1 MTKKQII
8 TILAPYSWSAAIV
21 PVVTTTLFYLYQ
33 GGKFRGDLLV
43 AILLAAVLGQ
53 SFTNIVNCYSDFMSG
68 LDTEDTIFDSAG
80 SVIVGEGVD
89 PKEVKIL
96 MVYVFIL
103 SIIPILYLTHVRG
116 PLVLIFG
123 GIGVIS
129 GLIYS
134 AGPIPISTTPIGE
147 IYSGIIDGFFISGL
161 SYFIY
166 SGGLYWE
173 VFFIAI
179 PSVLWVTTMTF
190 TNSICDMEK
199 DRSHRLTLALFL
211 GKKRSILALKLFY
224 LGMFSFLGAAI
235 AIGLLPM
242 SMLLLTLT
250 LPVIWKRL
258 RGVTP
263 ENTTMRNKFP
273 IMGLSCGSGII
284 FFKFYTLIMAGEI
297 IWKAVVKI

>member
-33 GGKFRGDLLV
+33 GGEFRLDLFI

-68 LDTEDTIFDSAG
+68 LDNDNTVFDSAG

-89 PKEVKIL
+89 PAEVKKL
-96 MVYVFIL
+96 MFYVFLI
-103 SIIPILYLTHVRG
+103 SIIPILYLSVMRS
-116 PLVLIFG
+116 PLVLLL
-123 GIGVIS
+123 GVLGVFS

-134 AGPIPISTTPIGE
+134 TGPLPISTTPIGE
-147 IYSGIIDGFFISGL
+147 IYSGAVDGFFISAL

-166 SGGLYWE
+166 SGGFSWE
-173 VFFIAI
+173 ILMVAL
-179 PSVLWVTTMTF
+179 PSVFWVTTMTF

-199 DRSHRLTLALFL
+199 DRKFRTTLALFL
-211 GKKRSILALKLFY
+211 GKDRSILALKLFY
-224 LGMFSFLGAAI
+224 LAMFISLGLNI
-235 AIGLLPM
+235 AMGLLPP
-242 SMLLLTLT
+242 SMLIVSLTIPT
-250 LPVIWKRL
+250 IWKRL
-258 RGVTP
+258 NGINKD
-263 ENTTMRNKFP
+263 NTNMKNKFP

-284 FFKFYTLIMAGEI
+284 FFKVYAIILTGEVL
-297 IWKAVVKI
+297 WKVIR